1 MLVRRFVIQLV
12 SIFTISLLAVPTFAS
27 ETNDEAKYDPIA
39 PVMHHIA
46 NSNEFHIWGDIH
58 MPLPCILYSKETGL
72 KVFMS
77 SKFEHGHIAV
87 DGYVLHHGRVWRM
100 ENGPAGTVH
109 LDHEEH
115 AHGDAHASEDDAEHA
130 HGADGHNK
138 EHTEEATHEEEEAH
152 APVVHVDG
160 KAYNLIP
167 HYTLNE
173 PTSWFDFSITKNV
186 FGMLLAAIVLL
197 LIFVTVG
204 KRAKQSKGQAP
215 TGIQNAMEPC
225 FTFIRDEVAIPM
237 IGEKHY
243 ERFLPFIMTLFFF
256 ILVCN
261 MIGLIP
267 FFPGSANITG
277 NIAVTLTL
285 AVITFLVTNF
295 NGNKHYWEHTLWMPG
310 VPAPLKLL
318 ILTPVEVLG
327 LIIKPFS
334 LMIRLFANITAGHII
349 ILSLVGLIFLFG
361 NDGES
366 AGGAAAGAA
375 IAIPFTLFMNLIEL
389 VVAFIQAF
397 VFAMLSASYI
407 GAAVEEGHHHDEAH
421 H

>member
-12 SIFTISLLAVPTFAS
+12 SVFAISLLAIPTFAS
-27 ETNDEAKYDPIA
+27 DKDENAKYDPIA

-58 MPLPCILYSKETGL
+58 MPLPCILYSKDTGL
-72 KVFMS
+72 KMFMS
-77 SKFEHGHIAV
+77 SKFEHGHMAV

-115 AHGDAHASEDDAEHA
+115 GHGEAHEAETQHDDDAHAEEGHEAEAAHED
-130 HGADGHNK
+130 
-138 EHTEEATHEEEEAH
+138 EEAH

-204 KRAKQSKGQAP
+204 NRAKKSKGQAP
-215 TGIQNAMEPC
+215 TGIQNFMEPF

-334 LMIRLFANITAGHII
+334 FMIRLFANITAGHII

-366 AGGAAAGAA
+366 AGGAAACAA

>member
-1 MLVRRFVIQLV
+1 MLVKNLVFKVIAIIAIILV
-12 SIFTISLLAVPTFAS
+12 VNPTFAS
-27 ETNDEAKYDPIA
+27 DEKGGKYDPIA

-46 NSNEFHIWGDIH
+46 NSNEFHVWGDFHI
-58 MPLPCILYSKETGL
+58 PLPCILYSPDNGL
-72 KVFMS
+72 SFFMS
-77 SKFEHGHIAV
+77 SKFKHGHNAV
-87 DGYVLHHGRVWRM
+87 DGYVMHYGRVWRM
-100 ENGPAGTVH
+100 ENAPAGTVH
-109 LDHEEH
+109 LDHKKDLEASHDDEE
-115 AHGDAHASEDDAEHA
+115 
-130 HGADGHNK
+130 
-138 EHTEEATHEEEEAH
+138 H

-186 FGMLLAAIVLL
+186 FGMLLASLALL

-204 KRAKQSKGQAP
+204 RKAKKNSGKAP
-215 TGIQNAMEPC
+215 TGIQNAMEP
-225 FTFIRDEVAIPM
+225 FFAFIRDEVAIPM

-256 ILVCN
+256 ILFCN
-261 MIGLIP
+261 LVGLVP
-267 FFPGSANITG
+267 FFPFGANITG

-285 AVITFLVTNF
+285 AVITFLVTTV
-295 NGNKHYWEHTLWMPG
+295 NGNKHYWSHVLWMPG
-310 VPAPLKLL
+310 VPAPLKIL

-361 NDGES
+361 NNGTNPIG
-366 AGGAAAGAA
+366 AGTGAL
-375 IAIPFTLFMNLIEL
+375 IAIPFTLFMNIIEL

-397 VFAMLSASYI
+397 VFAMLTASYI
-407 GAAVEEGHHHDEAH
+407 GAAVEEGHEAH
-421 H
+421 

>member
-1 MLVRRFVIQLV
+1 MIRFVA
-12 SIFTISLLAVPTFAS
+12 IFAAILMVLPTFAS
-27 ETNDEAKYDPIA
+27 EETPKYDPIA

-58 MPLPCILYSKETGL
+58 MPLPCILYSPENGL
-72 KVFMS
+72 EFFMS
-77 SKFEHGHIAV
+77 SKFEHGHQAIN
-87 DGYVLHHGRVWRM
+87 GYVLHHGRVWRM
-100 ENGPAGTVH
+100 KDGPTGLVH

-115 AHGDAHASEDDAEHA
+115 GTTEGHSEENHG
-130 HGADGHNK
+130 
-138 EHTEEATHEEEEAH
+138 HEGEEAH
-152 APVVHVDG
+152 KEEHADVVHIDG
-160 KAYNLIP
+160 QAYELEA

-173 PTSWFDFSITKNV
+173 PTTWFDFSITKNV
-186 FGMLLAAIVLL
+186 FGMLLAATVLL
-197 LIFVTVG
+197 LIFITVG
-204 KRAKQSKGQAP
+204 KRAKENDGKAP
-215 TGIQNAMEPC
+215 TGIQNMMEPF
-225 FTFIRDEVAIPM
+225 FTFIRDEVARPM

-261 MIGLIP
+261 MVGLVP
-267 FFPGSANITG
+267 FFPGGANITG

-285 AVITFLVTNF
+285 AVITFIVTTV
-295 NGNKHYWEHTLWMPG
+295 NGNKHYWSHVLWMPG
-310 VPAPLKLL
+310 VPAPLKIL
-318 ILTPVEVLG
+318 ILTPVELLG

-349 ILSLVGLIFLFG
+349 ILSLVGLVFLFG

-366 AGGAAAGAA
+366 ASGAAAGAA

-407 GAAVEEGHHHDEAH
+407 GAAVEEGHDHH
-421 H
+421 

>member
-1 MLVRRFVIQLV
+1 MMIRFVAIFAILLLV
-12 SIFTISLLAVPTFAS
+12 NPTFAS
-27 ETNDEAKYDPIA
+27 NTDKEGEEYDPIA

-46 NSNEFHIWGDIH
+46 NSNEFHIWGDIY
-58 MPLPCILYSKETGL
+58 MPLPCIIYSKEDGL
-72 KVFMS
+72 KFFMS
-77 SKFEHGHIAV
+77 SKFESEHGNGKIAV
-87 DGYVLHHGRVWRM
+87 DGYVLHDGRIWKM
-100 ENGPAGTVH
+100 ENGPKGEVH
-109 LDHEEH
+109 LDHDNHEHGDHGHDAHGDDAKHDGHAHGEGHEEH
-115 AHGDAHASEDDAEHA
+115 AEDDH
-130 HGADGHNK
+130 
-138 EHTEEATHEEEEAH
+138 AH
-152 APVVHVDG
+152 APVVHIDG

-186 FGMLLAAIVLL
+186 FGMLLAAIILL
-197 LIFVTVG
+197 SVFVTVG
-204 KRAKQSKGQAP
+204 KRAKNSKGQAP
-215 TGIQNAMEPC
+215 TGIQNFMEPF

-256 ILVCN
+256 ILICN
-261 MIGLIP
+261 LIGLVP

-285 AVITFLVTNF
+285 AVITFLVTNI

-361 NDGES
+361 NDGDS
-366 AGGAAAGAA
+366 ASGAAAGAA

-397 VFAMLSASYI
+397 VFTMLSASYI

>member
-1 MLVRRFVIQLV
+1 MFVRRFITQLIAV
-12 SIFTISLLAVPTFAS
+12 FAALLMAVPTFAS
-27 ETNDEAKYDPIA
+27 DEKPKYDPIA

-58 MPLPCILYSKETGL
+58 MPLPCILYSPENGL
-72 KVFMS
+72 DFFMS
-77 SKFEHGHIAV
+77 SKFHNGHQAV
-87 DGYVLHHGRVWRM
+87 NGYVLHHGRVWRM
-100 ENGPAGTVH
+100 ENGPEGIVA
-109 LDHEEH
+109 LDEHDEH
-115 AHGDAHASEDDAEHA
+115 APHSEESVHGETNTS
-130 HGADGHNK
+130 
-138 EHTEEATHEEEEAH
+138 TEIIEQEVEPKEEAH
-152 APVVHVDG
+152 QEVVHIDG
-160 KAYNLIP
+160 KAYHLIQ

-173 PTSWFDFSITKNV
+173 PTTWFDFSITKNV
-186 FGMLLAAIVLL
+186 FGMLLASVFLL
-197 LIFVTVG
+197 GVFVTVG
-204 KRAKQSKGQAP
+204 NRAKQSKGQAP
-215 TGIQNAMEPC
+215 KGIQNMMEPF

-261 MIGLIP
+261 LVGLIP

-285 AVITFLVTNF
+285 AVITFVVTTF
-295 NGNKHYWEHTLWMPG
+295 NGNKHYWSHVLWMPG

-349 ILSLVGLIFLFG
+349 ILSLVGLVFLFG
-361 NDGES
+361 NDGKS

-407 GAAVEEGHHHDEAH
+407 GAAVEEAHDHH
-421 H
+421 

>member
-1 MLVRRFVIQLV
+1 MKNLILKFIAVI
-12 SIFTISLLAVPTFAS
+12 AVFLSVNPAFA
-27 ETNDEAKYDPIA
+27 NDKEGEKYDPIA

-46 NSNEFHIWGDIH
+46 NSNEFHIWGDLH
-58 MPLPCILYSKETGL
+58 LPLPCILYSPENGL

-77 SKFEHGHIAV
+77 SKFEHGHKAV

-100 ENGPAGTVH
+100 KDAPQGVVE
-109 LDHEEH
+109 LEHEEPKKEVE
-115 AHGDAHASEDDAEHA
+115 SETENAEA
-130 HGADGHNK
+130 A
-138 EHTEEATHEEEEAH
+138 TEEKAAKEEH
-152 APVVHVDG
+152 APVVYADG
-160 KAYNLIP
+160 QAYELES
-167 HYTLNE
+167 HFTLNE
-173 PTSWFDFSITKNV
+173 PTSWYDFSITKNV
-186 FGMLLAAIVLL
+186 FGMLLAAII
-197 LIFVTVG
+197 LILVFVAVG
-204 KRAKQSKGQAP
+204 KRTKANAGKAP
-215 TGIQNAMEPC
+215 RGIQNFIEPV
-225 FTFIRDEVAIPM
+225 FIFIRDEVARPM

-261 MIGLIP
+261 LLGLIP

-277 NIAVTLTL
+277 NIAVTMTL
-285 AVITFLVTNF
+285 AVITFLVTNL
-295 NGNKHYWEHTLWMPG
+295 NGNKHYWQHTLWMPG

-327 LIIKPFS
+327 LVIKPFS

-361 NDGES
+361 NNGES

-375 IAIPFTLFMNLIEL
+375 IAIPFTIFMNLIEL
-389 VVAFIQAF
+389 IVAFIQAF

-407 GAAVEEGHHHDEAH
+407 GAAVEEAHHDEH
-421 H
+421 HH

>member
-1 MLVRRFVIQLV
+1 MLVKNLVFKVIAIIAIILV
-12 SIFTISLLAVPTFAS
+12 VNPTFAS
-27 ETNDEAKYDPIA
+27 DEKGGKYDPIA

-58 MPLPCILYSKETGL
+58 MPLPCILYSPDNGL
-72 KVFMS
+72 SFFMS
-77 SKFEHGHIAV
+77 SKFEHGHNAV
-87 DGYVLHHGRVWRM
+87 DGYVMHHGRVWRM
-100 ENGPAGTVH
+100 ENGPEGTVH
-109 LDHEEH
+109 LDHEEAAHDEAH
-115 AHGDAHASEDDAEHA
+115 AGDEAHDAHAEGESHE
-130 HGADGHNK
+130 G
-138 EHTEEATHEEEEAH
+138 EEAEAHDEEH

-186 FGMLLAAIVLL
+186 FGMLLASIALL

-204 KRAKQSKGQAP
+204 RRAKKNSGKAP
-215 TGIQNAMEPC
+215 TGIQNAMEPF

-256 ILVCN
+256 ILFCN
-261 MIGLIP
+261 IVGLIP
-267 FFPGSANITG
+267 IFPFSANITG

-285 AVITFLVTNF
+285 AVITFLVTTF
-295 NGNKHYWEHTLWMPG
+295 NGNKQYWSHVLWMPG
-310 VPAPLKLL
+310 VPAPLKIL

-361 NDGES
+361 QNGTNAVG
-366 AGGAAAGAA
+366 AGTGAL

-407 GAAVEEGHHHDEAH
+407 GAAVEEGHEAH
-421 H
+421 

>member
-1 MLVRRFVIQLV
+1 MLVKNLV
-12 SIFTISLLAVPTFAS
+12 FKFIAIIAIVLVVNPTFAS
-27 ETNDEAKYDPIA
+27 DDEGGKYDPIA

-46 NSNEFHIWGDIH
+46 NSNEFHIWGDLH
-58 MPLPCILYSKETGL
+58 MPLPCILYSPENGL
-72 KVFMS
+72 KFFMS
-77 SKFEHGHIAV
+77 SKFKHGHNAV
-87 DGYVLHHGRVWRM
+87 DGYVMHHGRVWRM
-100 ENGPAGTVH
+100 ENGPEGTVH
-109 LDHEEH
+109 LDHDHDKHSNSH
-115 AHGDAHASEDDAEHA
+115 ADESHDAHAEGEA
-130 HGADGHNK
+130 HENHEE
-138 EHTEEATHEEEEAH
+138 EHTEEAAHDDAH
-152 APVVHVDG
+152 APVVHIDG

-186 FGMLLAAIVLL
+186 FGMLLAALALL
-197 LIFVTVG
+197 LIFITVG
-204 KRAKQSKGQAP
+204 KRAKKNTGKAP
-215 TGIQNAMEPC
+215 TGLQNAMEPF

-256 ILVCN
+256 ILFCN
-261 MIGLIP
+261 FVGLIP
-267 FFPGSANITG
+267 IFPFSANITG

-285 AVITFLVTNF
+285 AVITFLVTTV
-295 NGNKHYWEHTLWMPG
+295 NGNKHYWEHVLWMPG
-310 VPAPLKLL
+310 VPAPLKIL

-361 NDGES
+361 NNGTNPVG
-366 AGGAAAGAA
+366 AGTGAL

-407 GAAVEEGHHHDEAH
+407 GAAVEDAHEAH
-421 H
+421 

>member
-1 MLVRRFVIQLV
+1 
-12 SIFTISLLAVPTFAS
+12 
-27 ETNDEAKYDPIA
+27 
-39 PVMHHIA
+39 
-46 NSNEFHIWGDIH
+46 
-58 MPLPCILYSKETGL
+58 
-72 KVFMS
+72 MS
-77 SKFEHGHIAV
+77 SKFEHGHQAV
-87 DGYVLHHGRVWRM
+87 NGYVLHDGRVWRL
-100 ENGPAGTVH
+100 ENGPQSTVH
-109 LDHEEH
+109 LDHEEATHDEAHKGETTHDDH
-115 AHGDAHASEDDAEHA
+115 AESGDAE
-130 HGADGHNK
+130 
-138 EHTEEATHEEEEAH
+138 THEDEAH
-152 APVVHVDG
+152 APVVHIDG
-160 KAYNLIP
+160 KAYNLIQ

-173 PTSWFDFSITKNV
+173 PTTWFDLSITKNV
-186 FGMLLAAIVLL
+186 FGMLLASVFLL
-197 LIFVTVG
+197 LVFVTVG
-204 KRAKQSKGQAP
+204 KRAKQNAGKAP
-215 TGIQNAMEPC
+215 TGIQNFMEPF

-256 ILVCN
+256 ILICN
-261 MIGLIP
+261 LIGLIP
-267 FFPGSANITG
+267 FFPGSSNITG

-285 AVITFLVTNF
+285 AVITFVVTTF

-310 VPAPLKLL
+310 VPAPLKIL
-318 ILTPVEVLG
+318 ILTPVEILG

-407 GAAVEEGHHHDEAH
+407 GAAVEEAPEHH
-421 H
+421 

>member
-1 MLVRRFVIQLV
+1 MRRFVTQIV
-12 SIFTISLLAVPTFAS
+12 AIFATLLMAIPTFAS
-27 ETNDEAKYDPIA
+27 DEKPKYDPIA

-58 MPLPCILYSKETGL
+58 LPLPCILYSKETGL
-72 KVFMS
+72 KFFMS
-77 SKFEHGHIAV
+77 SQFERGHMAL
-87 DGYVLHHGRVWRM
+87 DGFVLHDGRVWKM
-100 ENGPAGTVH
+100 ENGPEGMIH
-109 LDHEEH
+109 LDHEDD
-115 AHGDAHASEDDAEHA
+115 AHGEETHDDH
-130 HGADGHNK
+130 
-138 EHTEEATHEEEEAH
+138 AH

-160 KAYNLIP
+160 KAYNLEP

-173 PTSWFDFSITKNV
+173 PTTWFDLSITKNV
-186 FGMLLAAIVLL
+186 FGMLLASTILL

-204 KRAKQSKGQAP
+204 KRAKQNTGKAP
-215 TGIQNAMEPC
+215 TGIQNFMEPF

-267 FFPGSANITG
+267 FFPGSSNITG

-285 AVITFLVTNF
+285 AVITFVVTTV

-310 VPAPLKLL
+310 VPAPLKIL
-318 ILTPVEVLG
+318 ILTPVEILG

-407 GAAVEEGHHHDEAH
+407 GAAVEEAPEHH
-421 H
+421 

>member
-1 MLVRRFVIQLV
+1 MLVKNLVFKVIAIIAIILV
-12 SIFTISLLAVPTFAS
+12 VNPTFAS
-27 ETNDEAKYDPIA
+27 DEKGGKYDPIA

-46 NSNEFHIWGDIH
+46 NSNEFHVWGDIH
-58 MPLPCILYSKETGL
+58 FPLPCILYAPENGL
-72 KVFMS
+72 SFFMS
-77 SKFEHGHIAV
+77 SAFHHGHNAV
-87 DGYVLHHGRVWRM
+87 DGYVMHHGRVWRM
-100 ENGPAGTVH
+100 ENGPQGTVH
-109 LDHEEH
+109 LDHEEAAHDEAHAGDEAHEDH
-115 AHGDAHASEDDAEHA
+115 AHAEGESHE
-130 HGADGHNK
+130 G
-138 EHTEEATHEEEEAH
+138 EEAATHDEEH
-152 APVVHVDG
+152 APVVHIDG

-186 FGMLLAAIVLL
+186 FGMLLASIALL

-204 KRAKQSKGQAP
+204 RRAKKNSGKAP
-215 TGIQNAMEPC
+215 TGIQNAMEPF

-256 ILVCN
+256 ILFCN
-261 MIGLIP
+261 IVGLIP
-267 FFPGSANITG
+267 IFPFSANITG

-285 AVITFLVTNF
+285 AVITFLVTTF
-295 NGNKHYWEHTLWMPG
+295 NGNKHYWSHVLWMPG
-310 VPAPLKLL
+310 VPAVLKIL

-361 NDGES
+361 ENGNS
-366 AGGAAAGAA
+366 YLGAGTGAL

-407 GAAVEEGHHHDEAH
+407 GAAVEEGHGHEAH
-421 H
+421 